1 MPSMILAVPW
11 RVVSMP
17 SMILA
22 GPWRVVSMPSVSLAG
37 PWRVV
42 SMPSV
47 ILAGSWR
54 VVCMPSVCSGL
65 VLCTQEALARSLHV
79 DAVSANLPPA
89 LSLPCAVL
97 DVRRSSARP
106 GPEPATV

>member
-1 MPSMILAVPW
+1 MPSVILPGLWRVVSMARVILAGPW

-17 SMILA
+17 RVILA
-22 GPWRVVSMPSVSLAG
+22 GPWRVVSMPSM
-37 PWRVV
+37 R
-42 SMPSV
+42 
-47 ILAGSWR
+47 
-54 VVCMPSVCSGL
+54 SGL
-65 VLCTQEALARSLHV
+65 MLCTQEALARSLHV

-97 DVRRSSARP
+97 DVRRSSTRP